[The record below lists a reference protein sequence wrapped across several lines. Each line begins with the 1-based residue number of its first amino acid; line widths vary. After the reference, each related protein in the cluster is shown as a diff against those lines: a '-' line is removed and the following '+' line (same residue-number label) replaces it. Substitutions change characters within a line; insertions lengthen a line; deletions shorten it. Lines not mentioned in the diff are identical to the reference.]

1 MNKTKKKN
9 RKKVD
14 TVKSVNNSIRTSV
27 RKLNPIL
34 KSIVGKKVDVA
45 MRDLQFSAKRI
56 SKDIRKTIG
65 SAVANAEN
73 NFQYD
78 IDNLIVKEAYCGKK
92 IVMKRFRPRA
102 KGRAAPILK
111 PYSSVTI
118 ILSEAK
124 QMESHGQKVNPVG
137 FRLGVNSGWDSV
149 WYAKKKDFGNYLI
162 EDFKIREYIKKNVIN
177 SGVAKVMIERTS
189 NKCYVTIY
197 TSRPGFVIG
206 KKGSDIDKIKNNLSK
221 FTKNEVTLNI
231 KEVKKPETNA
241 YLVAENI
248 AQQLVKRISYRR
260 AMKRAMQSC
269 IRLGAKGIKVSISG
283 RLGGNEI
290 ARTEWLRDGSIPS
303 HTLRADIDYA
313 EAEAL
318 TTYGIIGIKVWIYKG
333 EVFAKEFSQETNKVT
348 PKEAKE

>member
-111 PYSSVTI
+111 PWSTVTI
-118 ILSEAK
+118 ILSETK
-124 QMESHGQKVNPVG
+124 KMESHG
-137 FRLGVNSGWDSV
+137 
-149 WYAKKKDFGNYLI
+149 
-162 EDFKIREYIKKNVIN
+162 
-177 SGVAKVMIERTS
+177 
-189 NKCYVTIY
+189 
-197 TSRPGFVIG
+197 
-206 KKGSDIDKIKNNLSK
+206 SK
-221 FTKNEVTLNI
+221 
-231 KEVKKPETNA
+231 
-241 YLVAENI
+241 
-248 AQQLVKRISYRR
+248 S
-260 AMKRAMQSC
+260 
-269 IRLGAKGIKVSISG
+269 
-283 RLGGNEI
+283 
-290 ARTEWLRDGSIPS
+290 
-303 HTLRADIDYA
+303 
-313 EAEAL
+313 
-318 TTYGIIGIKVWIYKG
+318 
-333 EVFAKEFSQETNKVT
+333 
-348 PKEAKE
+348 

>member
-124 QMESHGQKVNPVG
+124 KMESHG
-137 FRLGVNSGWDSV
+137 
-149 WYAKKKDFGNYLI
+149 
-162 EDFKIREYIKKNVIN
+162 
-177 SGVAKVMIERTS
+177 T
-189 NKCYVTIY
+189 
-197 TSRPGFVIG
+197 
-206 KKGSDIDKIKNNLSK
+206 KG
-221 FTKNEVTLNI
+221 
-231 KEVKKPETNA
+231 
-241 YLVAENI
+241 
-248 AQQLVKRISYRR
+248 
-260 AMKRAMQSC
+260 
-269 IRLGAKGIKVSISG
+269 
-283 RLGGNEI
+283 
-290 ARTEWLRDGSIPS
+290 
-303 HTLRADIDYA
+303 
-313 EAEAL
+313 
-318 TTYGIIGIKVWIYKG
+318 
-333 EVFAKEFSQETNKVT
+333 
-348 PKEAKE
+348 